1 MMTWTVNLRLH
12 ACINKLNKICLKKLD
27 ELDNDT
33 EDFNPQESNKYD
45 LVIQLD
51 DVPTNSVFSKEPLGD
66 NVKETLREMKEMMKA
81 LCEKF
86 KKIEKCLKEIKDLQQ
101 RY

>member
-1 MMTWTVNLRLH
+1 MDGESKASCLHQQIERNLSKE
-12 ACINKLNKICLKKLD
+12 ASSSED

-33 EDFNPQESNKYD
+33 EDFNPRESNKDD
-45 LVIQLD
+45 LAIQLD
-51 DVPTNSVFSKEPLGD
+51 DVPTDSVFSKEHLGD

-86 KKIEKCLKEIKDLQQ
+86 KKIEKCLKEI
-101 RY
+101 